1 MPVKPSMRLKICMVV
16 PSLVTT
22 VRDLSS
28 NKLVANGIGE
38 AVVDHLVTDIGLD
51 LLTEVEITVA
61 MIGEMLVEI
70 SVTTVAKRVTG
81 KYSSL

>member
-1 MPVKPSMRLKICMVV
+1 M
-16 PSLVTT
+16 
-22 VRDLSS
+22 
-28 NKLVANGIGE
+28 
-38 AVVDHLVTDIGLD
+38 VDHLVTDIDLD